1 MEIKYKDL
9 KDGENVL
16 FEGTWDNYKTIQLGV
31 VRKKDKWVIEYNG
44 KELTLNEFVMNN
56 KYTKLYKIPIY
67 TSASYTT
74 LLYEDANQKMNEFK
88 EGEKILYQWR
98 GEKNEGTLILNQ
110 TKWEIQYDGNSLPI
124 FIPDLRR
131 GILILYKYDP
141 QEASLIQQRKEQ
153 IRQEDEQKRQAAEEE
168 KVRNQIEKDKLRAR
182 WNEYMAIERNE
193 GLNASRGLGGKRTR
207 RKRKIRKSKKLK

>member
-110 TKWEIQYDGNSLPI
+110 TK
-124 FIPDLRR
+124 
-131 GILILYKYDP
+131 LIT
-141 QEASLIQQRKEQ
+141 QRKF
-153 IRQEDEQKRQAAEEE
+153 
-168 KVRNQIEKDKLRAR
+168 V
-182 WNEYMAIERNE
+182 
-193 GLNASRGLGGKRTR
+193 
-207 RKRKIRKSKKLK
+207 